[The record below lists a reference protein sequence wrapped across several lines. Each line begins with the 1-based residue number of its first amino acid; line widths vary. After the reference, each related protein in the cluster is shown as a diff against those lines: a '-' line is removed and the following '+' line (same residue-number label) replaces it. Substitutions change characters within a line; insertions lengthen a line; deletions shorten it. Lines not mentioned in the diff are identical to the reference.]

1 MAAMVSYINS
11 SFLAKF
17 LFPVREYMR
26 RCNTV
31 ENIHKVIGPC
41 RDQVIFVRE
50 TKAIVRKVPLVR
62 SPMKACN
69 SFHFHTLLII
79 CSQPCS
85 IRAFFLFLIPF
96 LILEILKNAFSVE
109 SPYHKNSDMFSPL
122 NKVKPCSVPLVI
134 GWVTKYKYRVLWYFF
149 FFPFLFQVDKTAE
162 LSFLCNVVSSIS
174 QLFVPR
180 FAMTVFVCLFTL
192 SCEKKQRDTSFEF
205 SSINS
210 LDC

>member
-1 MAAMVSYINS
+1 
-11 SFLAKF
+11 
-17 LFPVREYMR
+17 MR

-122 NKVKPCSVPLVI
+122 NKVKPCSVPLVL

-180 FAMTVFVCLFTL
+180 FAMTVFMCVYLHYRVKKNSGTRL
-192 SCEKKQRDTSFEF
+192 SNSPL
-205 SSINS
+205 SILS
-210 LDC
+210 TVDLSKHLITA